1 MFAIFNGAR
10 VTQPLYRPTGIVRAR
25 KLRTKAGLSP
35 ATSSCCPDRIPQEA
49 RSQLL
54 RAGWGGFQNG
64 VRAALREWRRRRNGR
79 LELARLDERM
89 LRDIG
94 LTRVDAEYE
103 INKPFWRE

>member
-1 MFAIFNGAR
+1 MFAIFNGDP

-25 KLRTKAGLSP
+25 KLRTKAELSP
-35 ATSSCCPDRIPQEA
+35 ATSSCPDRIPQETPWQA
-49 RSQLL
+49 PRRL
-54 RAGWGGFQNG
+54 RGFLSG
-64 VRAALREWRRRRNGR
+64 VRVALRDWRCRRNGR
-79 LELARLDERM
+79 LELARFDERM

>member
-1 MFAIFNGAR
+1 MFAIFNGER
-10 VTQPLYRPTGIVRAR
+10 ITQPLYRPTEIVRAR
-25 KLRTKAGLSP
+25 KLRTKGELSP
-35 ATSSCCPDRIPQEA
+35 ATSSCPDRIPQETRWQA
-49 RSQLL
+49 SPGRL
-54 RAGWGGFQNG
+54 GGSLSG
-64 VRAALREWRRRRNGR
+64 VCAALREWRRRRNGR

>member
-1 MFAIFNGAR
+1 MFAIVKEDR
-10 VTQPLYRPTGIVRAR
+10 VKQPLYRSNGVVRGWRLKTRAEW
-25 KLRTKAGLSP
+25 LR
-35 ATSSCCPDRIPQEA
+35 ATSCCADRIPQETQRQA
-49 RSQLL
+49 SSHRLS
-54 RAGWGGFQNG
+54 GFLSG

-94 LTRVDAEYE
+94 LTRFDAEYE